1 MNLDNFSW
9 DKYDIEFKAKRKV
22 NNKSSKTVP
31 HIIGTFYSNKM
42 NRSIEYESINEFI
55 LYTILELDRKTLRY
69 YVQPIEIDI
78 KYNDKN
84 GIEKKWIHV
93 PDVLVFRES
102 MRPILYQV
110 KESKSK
116 ITDKTRIINKN
127 CFKYSKK
134 KGWDYNII
142 YPKLL
147 PIELIN
153 NVRFL
158 IGFMKQ
164 RYEYINLIPSLL
176 AKLES
181 MKDTTVNELLNSFSG
196 EIDRLILLP
205 LVYHLIA
212 TGSIFTDIET
222 PISEFSNISFYRKID
237 YFSYLKEVTNN
248 EN

>member
-1 MNLDNFSW
+1 MNLHNFSW
-9 DKYDIEFKAKRKV
+9 GKYDLEFKAKRKV
-22 NNKSSKTVP
+22 NNKSSKVMP

-42 NRSIEYESINEFI
+42 NRRIEYESINEFI
-55 LYTILELDRKTLRY
+55 LYTILELDKKTFRY

-84 GIEKKWIHV
+84 GIEKIWIHV
-93 PDVLVFRES
+93 PDVLVFREN
-102 MRPILYQV
+102 MNPILYQV
-110 KESKSK
+110 KEPKSK
-116 ITDKTRIINKN
+116 ITDKTRIINRN
-127 CFKYSKK
+127 CRKYSEKN
-134 KGWDYNII
+134 GWEYNVI

-153 NVRFL
+153 NTRFL

-176 AKLES
+176 AKLEN
-181 MKDTTVNELLNSFSG
+181 MKDTTVNELLNSFSD

-222 PISEFSNISFYRKID
+222 PISEFSNINFYREID
-237 YFSYLKEVTNN
+237 YFNYLKEVTNN